1 MEVNSTLLSLFSRNK
16 PNKNPFHVIS
26 SLEPTQREKQPCMI
40 RQLPRIPSDAVIPSP
55 RPQKK
60 KQKNISVGLTC
71 SKRREI
77 PPSTRG
83 KHIRFGT
90 RATKRLRKNYRVAAK
105 VVQGKL
111 FFCFFAALMFYKT
124 ISRYKL
130 FKVIAQGA
138 VLCVMFFRDTR
149 PSQKAIQLFPP
160 PPFGNNSFHV
170 IKATGFS
177 VEPLRRWLHS

>member
-1 MEVNSTLLSLFSRNK
+1 MRSSGRGAVHDPTAASHTFRCRH
-16 PNKNPFHVIS
+16 PFAVA
-26 SLEPTQREKQPCMI
+26 TRE
-40 RQLPRIPSDAVIPSP
+40 
-55 RPQKK
+55 
-60 KQKNISVGLTC
+60 KQKNISIGLTC

-77 PPSTRG
+77 LCPPSTRG

-105 VVQGKL
+105 VLQGKL
-111 FFCFFAALMFYKT
+111 LFFLLAALMFYQT
-124 ISRYKL
+124 ISRHKF

-138 VLCVMFFRDTR
+138 VLCVMLFCDTR

-160 PPFGNNSFHV
+160 RGNNSFRV

-177 VEPLRRWLHS
+177 MELLRRWLHS